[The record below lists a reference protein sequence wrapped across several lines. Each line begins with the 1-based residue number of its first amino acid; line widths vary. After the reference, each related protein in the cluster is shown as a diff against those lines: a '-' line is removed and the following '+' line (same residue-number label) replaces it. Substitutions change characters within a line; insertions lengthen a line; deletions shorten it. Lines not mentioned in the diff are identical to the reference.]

1 MTVSVLQTNSRHL
14 QNFHELKVTDKRH
27 KFFEAISKKMQPEAK
42 SFVPLALQDNLKLK
56 KLPAKADKNQHSQT
70 LFQLRRIIEELK
82 KQLVFQI
89 FEQSGKPKNFS
100 RNYKIND
107 KTQTSFK

>member
-1 MTVSVLQTNSRHL
+1 M
-14 QNFHELKVTDKRH
+14 
-27 KFFEAISKKMQPEAK
+27 
-42 SFVPLALQDNLKLK
+42 
-56 KLPAKADKNQHSQT
+56 
-70 LFQLRRIIEELK
+70 FQLRRIIEELT